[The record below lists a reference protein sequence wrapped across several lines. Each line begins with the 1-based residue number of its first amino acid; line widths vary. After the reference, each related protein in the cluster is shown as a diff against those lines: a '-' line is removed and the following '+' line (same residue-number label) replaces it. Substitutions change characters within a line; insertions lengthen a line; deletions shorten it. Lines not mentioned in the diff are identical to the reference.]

1 MILNE
6 RKMISILK
14 EEYDKR
20 LLYCLLERLQLKT
33 SDDIDVWEN
42 ADQLK
47 VRHEASGIEFTFVR
61 FEGDNVILNMP
72 EESRLQ
78 LQSTGSSLIPEI
90 DFISQRE
97 ETLNDEGFIA
107 NEEDYIESEE
117 DKDQVIVPKEVFEK
131 DFTF

>member
-1 MILNE
+1 MKK
-6 RKMISILK
+6 KMISILK

-78 LQSTGSSLIPEI
+78 LQSSGLNLIPEI
-90 DFISQRE
+90 DFSSQSEVNADE
-97 ETLNDEGFIA
+97 EEYT
-107 NEEDYIESEE
+107 EDDE

-131 DFTF
+131 EFAF

>member
-78 LQSTGSSLIPEI
+78 LQSSGLNLIPEI
-90 DFISQRE
+90 DFSSQSEVNADE
-97 ETLNDEGFIA
+97 EEYT
-107 NEEDYIESEE
+107 EDDE

-131 DFTF
+131 EFAF